1 MEQVKRSYIEASNG
15 LGMSKI
21 DTFLKITLL
30 PIYRGLLVGGALVF
44 LSTMKELLNTLFG
57 QQVYQWQLTY
67 GLMHLRIIY
76 TSCTIFFYFII
87 NKRSSDVYFKYKK
100 FGLIMAFDNLIIR
113 TRSVYKSY
121 DKEVVLSDFN
131 LDVWNGSIVGI
142 LGASG
147 SGKTTA
153 LRLIAGFDTP
163 DSGVIEMRNKVIS
176 SKDIFIPPEERNV
189 GMVFQDYAL
198 FPHLTSKKILHL
210 V

>member
-1 MEQVKRSYIEASNG
+1 
-15 LGMSKI
+15 
-21 DTFLKITLL
+21 
-30 PIYRGLLVGGALVF
+30 
-44 LSTMKELLNTLFG
+44 
-57 QQVYQWQLTY
+57 
-67 GLMHLRIIY
+67 
-76 TSCTIFFYFII
+76 
-87 NKRSSDVYFKYKK
+87 
-100 FGLIMAFDNLIIR
+100 MAFDNLIIR

-176 SKDIFIPPEERNV
+176 SKDMYVLVQYNV
-189 GMVFQDYAL
+189 HHICL
-198 FPHLTSKKILHL
+198 E
-210 V
+210 